1 MVSKHGH
8 PTPRLFL
15 AGTATTRTVC
25 GFRFPT
31 GRNLFLPVGPTFP
44 LLSPC
49 DTQRPDK
56 AVRASPIYHQVFNN
70 TPNARSLRATT
81 RARHT
86 QALPSHSLS
95 LAPSF
100 AFVSLSRFRQAFT
113 CLKNFFSHFCRGKPY
128 PDLLQGGRGER
139 KKGKESR
146 SVGHRSEL
154 CTARG

>member
-1 MVSKHGH
+1 MGVAPLTGMPPRRWQASTATPPH
-8 PTPRLFL
+8 PSFF
-15 AGTATTRTVC
+15 AGTAMTRTVC

-86 QALPSHSLS
+86 QALPSLSLS
-95 LAPSF
+95 L
-100 AFVSLSRFRQAFT
+100 
-113 CLKNFFSHFCRGKPY
+113 
-128 PDLLQGGRGER
+128 
-139 KKGKESR
+139 SR
-146 SVGHRSEL
+146 SKFRLRFPLSFPSSFHLFKEVFQSLLPWQALPGLLAGRD
-154 CTARG
+154 